1 MSVWFKRGCLSL
13 AILGLLFTGAAQ
25 AQNGRGNGGH
35 LDALGDRFLDVIV
48 VLDESFA
55 PGRGA
60 ANRAAAAAVARS
72 HGVSLYHAYGTAL
85 FGFAAKVPPQR
96 LDALRNDPRVAYVNF
111 NAAVAIPRPVT
122 AAPKRCQQDPTGPGC
137 GNQEEETVTP
147 SQDIPWGIDRIGA
160 DTNPNEGSGIHVYVL
175 DSGIDSDHSDLQG
188 NLDPD
193 PANHYAVE
201 ICMPVGKNK
210 KACKQDWD
218 DNNGHGTHVAG
229 TIGATDNDIGVLGV
243 ASDVTLHAVKVLDS
257 RGSGSWAGVIA
268 GIDWVA
274 GEAEFLGVP
283 VVANMSLGGGGSK
296 RGTCTAE
303 GYSAP
308 VSGGSSLYEAICN
321 ATGEGVVFVVAAGN
335 DDIDAENKVPA
346 AYDDAVITVSATGQT
361 ADLKFDGW
369 PRWSNWGNDYADWQ
383 PDCELSAGQPTGEC
397 SAPVAIAAPGMGIL
411 STWNNGGTNT
421 ISGTSMAT
429 PHVAGAVA
437 LYLQRQLS
445 LLSDARDFDNGS
457 SVFNYSVFDAA
468 RNALL
473 VGAEETTGVDNID
486 GDPNFTIKNGNP
498 HGEDFLD
505 VRGGDF

>member
-137 GNQEEETVTP
+137 GTQEEDTVAP
-147 SQDIPWGIDRIGA
+147 SQEIPWGIDRIGA
-160 DTNPNEGSGIHVYVL
+160 DTNPYGGFGIHVSVL
-175 DSGIDSDHSDLQG
+175 DTGIDSNHPDLQD
-188 NLDPD
+188 NLDLVNSH
-193 PANHYAVE
+193 AIE
-201 ICMPVGKNK
+201 TCMPVGKNK

-229 TIGATDNDIGVLGV
+229 TIGAIDNNFGVLGV
-243 ASDVTLHAVKVLDS
+243 ASAVTLHAVKVLDS

-335 DDIDAENKVPA
+335 DDIDAENNVPA

-369 PRWSNWGNDYADWQ
+369 PWWSNWGDDAAEPAWTTKD
-383 PDCELSAGQPTGEC
+383 

-411 STWNNGGTNT
+411 STWNNGNYNT
-421 ISGTSMAT
+421 ISGTSMAS
-429 PHVAGAVA
+429 PHVAGAIA
-437 LYLQRQLS
+437 LYL
-445 LLSDARDFDNGS
+445 
-457 SVFNYSVFDAA
+457 A
-468 RNALL
+468 RNSEPASYAAFVNVRAALL

-505 VRGGDF
+505 VRGDDFWPPSSP